1 MKKRMK
7 ISEINK
13 AMDEINNRKLTKA
26 QIKKIDSVI
35 RDNRNEDSNEDVEL
49 PQVAISQIDQNRGE
63 SEQQNWL

>member
-1 MKKRMK
+1 MK